1 MSKFKYSKTI
11 RPLKTD
17 SFIYHATLKKRL
29 NQFRGNQLDKPIH
42 LYRMWWHLVRLVV
55 DCEENKIKF
64 GAKEEHSVK
73 LNKRYY
79 KDWDINY
86 YLDAS
91 FDDWF
96 ADKIHLFAE
105 EKVQLVNEGE
115 KSKDYQY
122 IKFKKTQRKEDIIRQ
137 VRKILPDKKFK
148 SESKYQIQKQY
159 KYFYIHQQYNA
170 FIMKQDDVSGM
181 DIADWLI
188 KYYSVYEGS
197 SGGARV
203 SSSYSS
209 MRRLYRASE
218 RLVIDVSKGLF

>member
-1 MSKFKYSKTI
+1 
-11 RPLKTD
+11 
-17 SFIYHATLKKRL
+17 
-29 NQFRGNQLDKPIH
+29 
-42 LYRMWWHLVRLVV
+42 MWWHLVRLVV

-64 GAKEEHSVK
+64 GSQQEHSVK

-79 KDWDINY
+79 KDWDIHN
-86 YLDAS
+86 YLDAK

-137 VRKILPDKKFK
+137 VRQILPDGKF
-148 SESKYQIQKQY
+148 ESASQYQIQKQY

-181 DIADWLI
+181 DIADWLM
-188 KYYSVYEGS
+188 KYYTVYDD
-197 SGGARV
+197 ARV

>member
-17 SFIYHATLKKRL
+17 SFIYDATLKKRL
-29 NQFRGNQLDKPIH
+29 NQFRDNQLDKPIH

-64 GAKEEHSVK
+64 GAKQEHSVK

-79 KDWDINY
+79 KDWDIYN
-86 YLDAS
+86 YLDAK

-96 ADKIHLFAE
+96 ADKVHLFAE
-105 EKVQLVNEGE
+105 EKVELVNEGE

-159 KYFYIHQQYNA
+159 KYFYLHQQYNA
-170 FIMKQDDVSGM
+170 FIMKQDGIAGN
-181 DIADWLI
+181 DIASWLI
-188 KYYSVYEGS
+188 KYYEEYRDT
-197 SGGARV
+197 RV
-203 SSSYSS
+203 SYSYSS
-209 MRRLYRASE
+209 MRRVYRASE

>member
-17 SFIYHATLKKRL
+17 SFIYSATLKKRL

-105 EKVQLVNEGE
+105 EKVQLVNKGE

-181 DIADWLI
+181 DIADWLM
-188 KYYSVYEGS
+188 KYYTVYDD
-197 SGGARV
+197 ARV